1 MRFRI
6 GLRTLLVVIGILAA
20 GCGWYAANV
29 RACAAEQAALNRIKS
44 GLRGTYLLVDRRGTI
59 DLSEYWYDVI
69 VRTDPAPGMQI
80 PDRMSKWLRRTRSSD
95 DGELALFRRVHF
107 IELGSQADPKLIEH
121 LESFRCLKSIH
132 LSLNFFDGVDK
143 PAEARERI
151 AAVEEAARQFVTRH
165 PEVELILPGEFEEI
179 IPLVTP
185 EDQAALA
192 AEDIHELYPDPFT
205 TEDPFDPNAL
215 SGSDDSFQTIWVEDP
230 FAP

>member
-1 MRFRI
+1 MMRFRI

-44 GLRGTYLLVDRRGTI
+44 DLNGTYSLIDHRGTI
-59 DLSEYWYDVI
+59 GFCGYWDGVI
-69 VRTDPAPGMQI
+69 VRTEPAPGMQM

-95 DGELALFRRVHF
+95 DGELALFRRVHS
-107 IELGSQADPKLIEH
+107 IELGSQTNPELIEH

-132 LSLNFFDGVDK
+132 LSRNFFDWVGK
-143 PAEARERI
+143 PAETRERY

-165 PEVELILPGEFEEI
+165 PEVELILPGEIEEI

-205 TEDPFDPNAL
+205 TEDPF
-215 SGSDDSFQTIWVEDP
+215 
-230 FAP
+230 AP